1 MLKILKSYTLPEL
14 KEEVSKTSI
23 LKYKM
28 LKKSPLIEL
37 MMQHEDKFKHMEL
50 RPKRERSELQKANDA
65 KLGQMRKKK
74 EETK

>member
-28 LKKSPLIEL
+28 LKKGSLIEL
-37 MMQHEDKFKHMEL
+37 MMQHENEFKHMVQ

-65 KLGQMRKKK
+65 KLGLMRKKK
-74 EETK
+74 EEIK